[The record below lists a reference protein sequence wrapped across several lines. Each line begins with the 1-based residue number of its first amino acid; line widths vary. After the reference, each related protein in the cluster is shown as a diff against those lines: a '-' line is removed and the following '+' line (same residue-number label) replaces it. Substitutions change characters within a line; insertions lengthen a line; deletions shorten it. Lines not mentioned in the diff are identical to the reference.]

1 MDAPRD
7 TPLHTAPLHTAGLH
21 TARGARLEHAYA
33 ALKGDLLA
41 GEFSLGRR
49 LAEERL
55 SQRYGVSRT
64 PVREAL
70 ARLHVERLIERHPDG
85 GFTPTPPDLHTA
97 RHLYEVRFALERE
110 ALARPARLG
119 ERHDPRRLEDLRAE
133 WASLRV
139 PEPGDPGDP
148 TFVLLD
154 EDFHVRLAATA
165 GNPELVALLV
175 HVNDRIRPIRVHDF
189 VTTARI
195 VSTIEQH
202 LGVVEALLHGDTAAT
217 VVAIDAHFAESLAE
231 VETRAAQA
239 LARMLANTRG
249 ERG

>member
-7 TPLHTAPLHTAGLH
+7 TPLHTV
-21 TARGARLEHAYA
+21 RGARLEHAYS
-33 ALKGDLLA
+33 ALKRDLLA

-49 LAEERL
+49 LAEERI

-70 ARLHVERLIERHPDG
+70 TRLHVERLVERHPDG

-110 ALARPARLG
+110 ALVRPGRCG
-119 ERHDPRRLEDLRAE
+119 ERHDPVRLDELRSD
-133 WASLRV
+133 WTSMRV
-139 PEPGDPGDP
+139 PELGDPGDP

-175 HVNDRIRPIRVHDF
+175 HVNDRIRPIQVHDF
-189 VTTARI
+189 VTPARI
-195 VSTIEQH
+195 ASTIEQH
-202 LGVVEALLHGDTAAT
+202 LAVVEALLRGDTDAT
-217 VVAIDAHFAESLAE
+217 LAAIDAHFAESLAE
-231 VETRAAQA
+231 VETRAAHA

-249 ERG
+249 DRG